1 MSPVPARHV
10 LHGPAARAALLV
22 GVDAVADAVRVTLG
36 PAGRTVLL
44 RRSPDPAT
52 GFEGGLTITNDGVTI
67 AREVVLGEPFAEQG
81 AQFLRDAAR
90 ATNDAAGDGTTTT
103 TLLAQALLRD
113 AVRAVEAGMSAV
125 ALRGGI
131 ERAVA
136 QAIEHL
142 REQAVAVT
150 TTEQTVRVATVA
162 SADAEAGE
170 TVAEA
175 FAELGVEGVVTVE
188 AGGTRGLELE
198 VVEGLRW
205 DQGYVAPDMV
215 TDAERVEAV
224 LEDPFVLLVDA
235 ELSSAHALL
244 PLVEQVKEA
253 GRPLLVVA
261 QEISGEA
268 LAMLLVNT
276 MLGHVRCA
284 AVRAPEFA
292 LRRRRILDDMAVFTG
307 GVTVSEETGF
317 RLESMRL
324 EQLGR
329 ARRVIAER
337 MQTTMVGGAGDPA
350 EIAGRLASLRQ
361 EAETADVPFHAK
373 MLRERHDRLA
383 AKVALVRVGAATE
396 TEILERLLRVE
407 DAVHATRAA
416 LEEGLVP
423 GGGVALL
430 DARAAIDPAAFDGDE
445 AVGAAIVR
453 RALERPLRQIADNA
467 GWDGSVAVKRLDA
480 LPAGHGLDARTG
492 EYADL
497 AGAGVVDPLKVVR
510 CALEN
515 AASVAKTVLAA
526 EAVVVEAARPPAPVS
541 T

>member
-125 ALRGGI
+125 ALRRGI

-175 FAELGVEGVVTVE
+175 FAELGVEGVVAVE

-205 DQGYVAPDMV
+205 DQGFVAPDMV

-224 LEDPFVLLVDA
+224 LEDPYVLLVDA

-292 LRRRRILDDMAVFTG
+292 LRRRRILDDIAVFTG

-337 MQTTMVGGAGDPA
+337 MQTTIVGGAGDPA
-350 EIAGRLASLRQ
+350 EIAGRLASLRH

-453 RALERPLRQIADNA
+453 RALEHPLRQIADNA
-467 GWDGSVAVKRLDA
+467 GWDGSVAVLRLDA

-497 AGAGVVDPLKVVR
+497 TAAGVVDPLKVVR